1 MSEPIWLEM
10 DAVLALHDMQ
20 LAAFGGAAG
29 LRDAGLL
36 ESALYRPRNVFCYA
50 AVPPSLAR
58 LAAAYAFGLVQNH
71 PFVDGNKRTGL
82 VVSFTFLKLNGQRIT
97 ASEEDAYQ
105 TFLTLA
111 SGALSEEALT
121 DWMAENSQQ
130 EKGMTHTT
138 PK

>member
-20 LAAFGGAAG
+20 LAAFGGPTG

-36 ESALYRPRNVFCYA
+36 ESALCRPRNVLCYA
-50 AVPPSLAR
+50 AGPSLAR
-58 LAAAYAFGLVQNH
+58 LAAAYAFGLVENH

-82 VVSFTFLKLNGQRIT
+82 VVAFTFLKLNGQRIT

-105 TFLTLA
+105 TFITLA
-111 SGALSEEALT
+111 SGALSEEALAEWIT
-121 DWMAENSQQ
+121 ENSEQ
-130 EKGMTHTT
+130 ETQTLK
-138 PK
+138 

>member
-1 MSEPIWLEM
+1 MSEPICLEL

-20 LAAFGGAAG
+20 LAAFGGASG

-36 ESALYRPRNVFCYA
+36 ESAVCRPRNVLCYA
-50 AVPPSLAR
+50 TATPSLAR
-58 LAAAYAFGLVQNH
+58 LAASYAFGLVQNH

-97 ASEEDAYQ
+97 ASEEDAYR
-105 TFLTLA
+105 TFLALA

-130 EKGMTHTT
+130 ESQ
-138 PK
+138 

>member
-10 DAVLALHDMQ
+10 DVVLALHDMQ

-36 ESALYRPRNVFCYA
+36 ESASYRPRNVSFYA
-50 AVPPSLAR
+50 AALPALAR
-58 LAAAYAFGLVQNH
+58 LAAAYAFGLVENH

-82 VVSFTFLKLNGQRIT
+82 VVSFTFLKLNGRKIT
-97 ASEEDAYQ
+97 ASEEDAYR
-105 TFLTLA
+105 TFLALA
-111 SGALSEEALT
+111 SGALSEEALA

-130 EKGMTHTT
+130 ENDAPTRI
-138 PK
+138 

>member
-20 LAAFGGAAG
+20 LAAFGGPAG

-36 ESALYRPRNVFCYA
+36 ESALYRPRNVLFYA
-50 AVPPSLAR
+50 TVAPSLAR
-58 LAAAYAFGLVQNH
+58 LAAAYAFGLVENH

-82 VVSFTFLKLNGQRIT
+82 VVSFTFLKLNGLKMM

-105 TFLTLA
+105 TFLNLA
-111 SGALSEEALT
+111 SGTLSEEALA
-121 DWMAENSQQ
+121 DWISANSQR
-130 EKGMTHTT
+130 ESK
-138 PK
+138 

>member
-1 MSEPIWLEM
+1 MSEPIWLEL
-10 DAVLALHDMQ
+10 DVVLALHDMQ

-36 ESALYRPRNVFCYA
+36 ESALYRPRNVLCYA
-50 AVPPSLAR
+50 VEAPSLAR
-58 LAAAYAFGLVQNH
+58 LAAAYAFGLVENH

-105 TFLTLA
+105 TFLNLA
-111 SGALSEEALT
+111 AGALSEEALAG
-121 DWMAENSQQ
+121 WMAGNS
-130 EKGMTHTT
+130 E
-138 PK
+138 PESELR

>member
-1 MSEPIWLEM
+1 MSEPTWLEL
-10 DAVLALHDMQ
+10 DAILALHNMQ

-36 ESALYRPRNVFCYA
+36 ESALHRLRNALCYA
-50 AVPPSLAR
+50 AAAPWLAR
-58 LAAAYAFGLVQNH
+58 LAAAYAFGLVENH

-105 TFLTLA
+105 KFLALA
-111 SGALSEEALT
+111 SGALSEEELAEWL
-121 DWMAENSQQ
+121 AENSQQ
-130 EKGMTHTT
+130 ERE
-138 PK
+138 

>member
-1 MSEPIWLEM
+1 MSEPIWLEL
-10 DAVLALHDMQ
+10 DVVLALHDMQ

-36 ESALYRPRNVFCYA
+36 ESALYRPRNVLHYT
-50 AVPPSLAR
+50 AVAPSLAR
-58 LAAAYAFGLVQNH
+58 LAAAYAFGLVENH

-105 TFLTLA
+105 TFLALA
-111 SGALSEEALT
+111 ASALSEEALAG
-121 DWMAENSQQ
+121 WMAENSEQ
-130 EKGMTHTT
+130 ERE
-138 PK
+138 

>member
-1 MSEPIWLEM
+1 MSEPIWLEL
-10 DAVLALHDMQ
+10 DVVLALHDMQ

-36 ESALYRPRNVFCYA
+36 ESALYRPRNVLCYA
-50 AVPPSLAR
+50 AVAPSLAR
-58 LAAAYAFGLVQNH
+58 LAAAYAFGLVENH

-105 TFLTLA
+105 TFLNLA
-111 SGALSEEALT
+111 SGDLSEEALA
-121 DWMAENSQQ
+121 DWMAANSQR
-130 EKGMTHTT
+130 ERE
-138 PK
+138 